1 MKAPSFLLPFD
12 ISFLLHSTRGNK
24 FSNNKF
30 LEYICIYIYIIAER
44 VLIGIENNVN
54 VCSEKKPRFIR
65 AHPPRNLSR
74 SLTARNLPGCFPST
88 QGMRRGIG
96 VEFFPLP
103 PVFTLVQ
110 PRAPRT
116 SWFLFL

>member
-1 MKAPSFLLPFD
+1 M
-12 ISFLLHSTRGNK
+12 
-24 FSNNKF
+24 
-30 LEYICIYIYIIAER
+30 YIYIIAER